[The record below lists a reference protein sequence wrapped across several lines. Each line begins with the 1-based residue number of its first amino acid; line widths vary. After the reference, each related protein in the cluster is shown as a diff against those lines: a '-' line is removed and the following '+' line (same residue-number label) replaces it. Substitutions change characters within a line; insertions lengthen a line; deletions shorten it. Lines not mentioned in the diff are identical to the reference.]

1 MDIIIKILILL
12 GFPVFYF
19 KLIINNEI
27 IMYVHPRIVPF
38 IVLGMVVMFI
48 IALFL
53 IKDIFHNKKKRFKL
67 KNYVIFIIP
76 LIMIF
81 FMQSN
86 SANSEIKVS
95 DINANFNITSKD
107 ECSLQNDLLDTLI
120 YLLF

>member
-1 MDIIIKILILL
+1 
-12 GFPVFYF
+12 
-19 KLIINNEI
+19 
-27 IMYVHPRIVPF
+27 MYVHPRIVPF

-53 IKDIFHNKKKRFKL
+53 IKDIFHNRKKRIQL

-76 LIMIF
+76 IIMIF

-95 DINANFNITSKD
+95 DINTNSNITSKD
-107 ECSLQNDLLDTLI
+107 ECILQNDLLDTLI